1 MEALVSV
8 EGALASCRF
17 RLIGPDVRPGED
29 RLFHVR
35 RADGS
40 LATLIETP
48 ASPLEA
54 AIVDFGPEDGA
65 LKELLAPLL
74 PIRRMSRLTN
84 AALLNVA
91 VRSMPEDRAFV
102 NVGVWNGF
110 TMLAAMAG
118 NDDKLCVGVDNFSEF
133 GGPKEAFLER
143 FASRRSQSHRFFD
156 RDYVDFFAA
165 GLDRPLGV
173 YLYDGEHS
181 YENQYRGLMVA
192 DPFYAEDA
200 LVVVDDT
207 NLERA
212 RRATLDFVRD
222 SRLEWRVVYD
232 QRTARTRHPTL
243 WNGLMILR
251 AGGGVAEPFELPV
264 VGSIAA
270 DVVGEEAGE
279 EGGGVS
285 VLSLGEPDVSGLDGD
300 EEVEVVVAGQD
311 ELRAALLERTS
322 GRYVSIAEEG
332 ACLSSRSIA
341 HAVRHAIEAGRKART
356 RIAQTS

>member
-1 MEALVSV
+1 MEAPLSV
-8 EGALASCRF
+8 AETLAACRF
-17 RLIGPDVRPGED
+17 RLIGPDARPGED
-29 RLFHVR
+29 RLFHLR

-48 ASPLEA
+48 GCLLET
-54 AIVDFGPEDGA
+54 AIVELGPEDRA

-74 PIRRMSRLTN
+74 PVRRMSRLTN

-91 VRSMPEDRAFV
+91 VREMAEDHAFV

-118 NDDKLCVGVDNFSEF
+118 NDDRLCIGVDNFSEF

-143 FASRRSQSHRFFD
+143 FAARRSVRHRFFD

-200 LVVVDDT
+200 VVIVDDT
-207 NLERA
+207 NLDRA
-212 RRATLDFVRD
+212 RDATLEFARD
-222 SRLEWRVVYD
+222 SRLEWQVLYD
-232 QRTARTRHPTL
+232 QRTAAARHPTL

-251 AGGGVAEPFELPV
+251 AGGGGGEPVELPV
-264 VGSIAA
+264 IDSIAA
-270 DVVGEEAGE
+270 NLVPAGDGGEGP
-279 EGGGVS
+279 VS
-285 VLSLGEPDVSGLDGD
+285 VLALGDPDLSGLDGD
-300 EEVEVVVAGQD
+300 KEIEVVRVAEPDG
-311 ELRAALLERTS
+311 LRTALLEETS
-322 GRYVSIAEEG
+322 GRYVLIAEQG
-332 ACLSSRSIA
+332 ARLSSRAIS
-341 HAVRHAIEAGRKART
+341 HAVG
-356 RIAQTS
+356 